1 MSAGNGAKATAPAA
15 PAKSADTPTSAA
27 APPKDEAKKAPG
39 ATPDASAAGV
49 APSAAPPSSAGAQDF
64 DERVEKRVRE
74 ILAKER
80 ESDERTAAER
90 AAHEAWIGRHAPKL
104 AGTEFGKILFAG
116 ANTDVERKQ
125 RQDAYLAWM
134 KQYGYKLPDQG
145 SSPEREGGIVPG
157 SEHSPQASRVES
169 AMQAAG
175 ELRPRRL

>member
-49 APSAAPPSSAGAQDF
+49 APSAAPPSSAGVQDF

-90 AAHEAWIGRHAPKL
+90 AAHEAWIGRHAPKM
-104 AGTEFGKILFAG
+104 AGTEFSKVLFRGASTDADRKARVDAFVEWAKSAG
-116 ANTDVERKQ
+116 VKA
-125 RQDAYLAWM
+125 
-134 KQYGYKLPDQG
+134 PDLGSSAAAEGGTVPG
-145 SSPEREGGIVPG
+145 SSPKE
-157 SEHSPQASRVES
+157 SRDS
-169 AMQAAG
+169 DAMKAAG